1 MPIMQI
7 SVVPLGTK
15 VPSVSK
21 YVADIIKVLKKERDI
36 KYELTSM
43 STIIE
48 SDSLDRLFEV
58 AKKMHKVPFD
68 KGALRVV
75 TSISI
80 DDRLDKP
87 LSIKGKLNSVKKR
100 LK

>member
-7 SVVPLGTK
+7 SVVPLGTES
-15 VPSVSK
+15 PSVSK
-21 YVADIIKVLKKERDI
+21 YVADIIKVLKKEKDI

-80 DDRLDKP
+80 DDRLDKT
-87 LSIKGKLNSVKKR
+87 LSIKGKLNSVKKK

>member
-7 SVVPLGTK
+7 SVVPIGTES
-15 VPSVSK
+15 PSVSK
-21 YVADIIKVLKKERDI
+21 YVADTIKVLKKEKDI

-80 DDRLDKP
+80 DDRLDKT